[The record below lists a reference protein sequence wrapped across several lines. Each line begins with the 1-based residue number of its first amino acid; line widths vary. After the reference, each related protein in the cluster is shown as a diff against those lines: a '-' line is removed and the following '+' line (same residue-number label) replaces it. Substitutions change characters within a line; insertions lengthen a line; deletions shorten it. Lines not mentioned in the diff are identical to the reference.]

1 MLTPPAN
8 LPGQLFRVDIDSSDR
23 IDDASSLMAN
33 DAGVLA
39 FTGIAAGA
47 HDVTL
52 TPVPEPATM
61 VLLTLGAAGLIRSR
75 PRRRLA
81 RIA

>member
-1 MLTPPAN
+1 AD
-8 LPGQLFRVDIDSSDR
+8 VDGVVS
-23 IDDASSLMAN
+23 AN
-33 DAGVLA
+33 DYASVQSNFGNRAGMGGV
-39 FTGIAAGA
+39 
-47 HDVTL
+47 
-52 TPVPEPATM
+52 PVPEPATM